1 MFTRGFSLTN
11 FAIGT
16 SALCFQIFV
25 LYPWHE
31 RLDADFESL
40 KKEHLR
46 VLHHGESERENELDG
61 IRRALERIE
70 EGERSKGEGCWR
82 KRAGWV

>member
-1 MFTRGFSLTN
+1 MLITRGFSLTN

-25 LYPWHE
+25 LYPWHQQ
-31 RLDADFESL
+31 LDDDFKEL

-46 VLHHGESERENELDG
+46 VLHGGEKARMAELKEIREGLSILNKK
-61 IRRALERIE
+61 
-70 EGERSKGEGCWR
+70 ST
-82 KRAGWV
+82 

>member
-1 MFTRGFSLTN
+1 MMITRGFSLTN

-25 LYPWHE
+25 LYPWHQ
-31 RLDADFESL
+31 RLDDDFKEL

-46 VLHHGESERENELDG
+46 VLHGGEKARLAELKEIREGLG
-61 IRRALERIE
+61 ILNKK
-70 EGERSKGEGCWR
+70 ST
-82 KRAGWV
+82 